1 MDTIIYNN
9 RNKTPGQFDDHA
21 KLSPPNKKSFSSGS
35 RSCCRNNPSRRGGI
49 KYA

>member
-21 KLSPPNKKSFSSGS
+21 QLSPRTKNLSAVAPEAVVGTI
-35 RSCCRNNPSRRGGI
+35 R
-49 KYA
+49 